1 LDKKTGIL
9 MLDGHNVLDIQDKN
23 IATPTR
29 LICDIHDDVYDVVLY
44 DRYNSVIWEYLDKNK
59 YCIIN

>member
-1 LDKKTGIL
+1 